1 MMISRRLF
9 GAMALGAVSAAA
21 AGTVRADVAAAA
33 EPAAQVQSLYDALL
47 DAMKQG
53 EQLGFEGRYQK
64 LEPVIHKVFDIAT
77 MCKIAMGGYW
87 TTLST
92 DKKNAV
98 LVVFDKYTVS
108 TYASRFKAYKN
119 QKFVVGETRQ
129 VPNERVLVESKLV
142 KSDGE
147 PIELNYLFRKNADG
161 WQVID
166 VYLAGAIS
174 QLTQMRS
181 EFSEPLQ
188 KGGVD
193 ALIQQL
199 DQKVQQLKD
208 AA

>member
-9 GAMALGAVSAAA
+9 GAAALGAISVATMGPARAAS
-21 AGTVRADVAAAA
+21 AA
-33 EPAAQVQSLYDALL
+33 EPAAVIQSLYDALL

-53 EQLGFEGRYQK
+53 AQLGFEGRYKK
-64 LEPVIHKVFDIAT
+64 LEPVIHQVFDVAT

-98 LVVFDKYTVS
+98 LVAFDKYTVS
-108 TYASRFKAYKN
+108 TYASRFKAFNN
-119 QKFVVGETRQ
+119 QKFVVGTTRQ
-129 VPNERVLVESKLV
+129 VPNDRVLVESKLV

-161 WQVID
+161 WRVID

-199 DQKVQQLKD
+199 DQKVKQLQE

>member
-1 MMISRRLF
+1 MIISRRLF
-9 GAMALGAVSAAA
+9 GVLTLGALTAV
-21 AGTVRADVAAAA
+21 GTGTARADTA
-33 EPAAQVQSLYDALL
+33 EPAAVVQVLYDALL

-53 EQLGFEGRYQK
+53 EKLGFDGRYQK
-64 LEPVIHKVFDIAT
+64 LEPVIHHVFDVAT
-77 MCKIAMGGYW
+77 MCKIALGGYW
-87 TTLST
+87 TTLTT

-98 LVVFDKYTVS
+98 LVAFDKYTVS
-108 TYASRFKAYKN
+108 TYASRFKSFKN
-119 QKFVVGETRQ
+119 QKFEVGATKQ
-129 VPNERVLVESKLV
+129 VPRDRVLVESTIV

-147 PIELNYLFRKNADG
+147 PVELNYLLRKTAEG

-199 DQKVQQLKD
+199 DEKVKQLQ
-208 AA
+208 AAA

>member
-9 GAMALGAVSAAA
+9 GAMALGAVAAG
-21 AGTVRADVAAAA
+21 AGTVRADAP
-33 EPAAQVQSLYDALL
+33 EPAAVIQSLYDALL

-53 EQLGFEGRYQK
+53 KAVGFDGRYKK
-64 LEPVIHKVFDIAT
+64 LEPVIHQAFDVAT
-77 MCKIAMGGYW
+77 MCKIAVGPFW
-87 TTLST
+87 TGLAT

-98 LVVFDKYTVS
+98 LVAFDKFLVS
-108 TYASRFKAYKN
+108 TYASRFKDFSN
-119 QKFVVGETRQ
+119 QQFQVGATKPAPGDRK
-129 VPNERVLVESKLV
+129 LVETKLI

-147 PIELNYLFRKNADG
+147 PVELNYLLRKNAEG

-174 QLTQMRS
+174 QMTQMRS

-188 KGGVD
+188 KGGVE

-199 DQKVQQLKD
+199 DEKVKQMQ
-208 AA
+208 AAA

>member
-1 MMISRRLF
+1 MSISRRLF
-9 GAMALGAVSAAA
+9 GAMALGAVTAAA
-21 AGTVRADVAAAA
+21 TEMAHADPA
-33 EPAAQVQSLYDALL
+33 EPAAVVQSLYDALL

-53 EQLGFEGRYQK
+53 EALGFDGRYQK
-64 LEPVIHKVFDIAT
+64 LEPVIHKVFDVAT
-77 MCKIAMGGYW
+77 MCKIALGGYW
-87 TTLST
+87 TTLTT

-98 LVVFDKYTVS
+98 LVAFDKYTVS
-108 TYASRFKAYKN
+108 TYASRFKSFKN
-119 QKFVVGETRQ
+119 QKFVVGATKQ
-129 VPNERVLVESKLV
+129 VPNDRVLVESQII

-147 PIELNYLFRKNADG
+147 PVELNYLFRKTADG
-161 WQVID
+161 WKVID

-199 DQKVQQLKD
+199 DQKVKQLQE

>member
-1 MMISRRLF
+1 MMITRRRF
-9 GAMALGAVSAAA
+9 GAMALSAVSVMA
-21 AGTVRADVAAAA
+21 AGTARADAA
-33 EPAAQVQSLYDALL
+33 EPAAVVQSLYDALL
-47 DAMKQG
+47 ETMKNG
-53 EQLGFEGRYQK
+53 EKLGFDGRYQK
-64 LEPVIHKVFDIAT
+64 LEPVIHKVFDVAT

-98 LVVFDKYTVS
+98 LVAFDKYTVS
-108 TYASRFKAYKN
+108 TYAARFKANKGV
-119 QKFVVGETRQ
+119 QFKVGETKQ
-129 VPNERVLVESKLV
+129 VPNDRMLVQSTIV

-147 PIELNYLFRKNADG
+147 PVELNYLFRKGAEG

-193 ALIQQL
+193 ALIQVL
-199 DQKVQQLKD
+199 DQKVEQLKQ

>member
-9 GAMALGAVSAAA
+9 GAAALGAISVVTMRAA
-21 AGTVRADVAAAA
+21 RADDP
-33 EPAAQVQSLYDALL
+33 EPAAVIQSLYDALL

-53 EQLGFEGRYQK
+53 QQLGFDGRYKK
-64 LEPVIHKVFDIAT
+64 LEPVIHQVFDVAT

-98 LVVFDKYTVS
+98 LVAFDKYTVS
-108 TYASRFKAYKN
+108 TYASRFKAFNN
-119 QKFVVGETRQ
+119 QKFVVGTTRQ
-129 VPNERVLVESKLV
+129 VPNDRVLVESKLV

-161 WQVID
+161 WRVID

-188 KGGVD
+188 KA
-193 ALIQQL
+193 ALMP
-199 DQKVQQLKD
+199 
-208 AA
+208 

>member
-1 MMISRRLF
+1 MITRRRF
-9 GAMALGAVSAAA
+9 GAMTLSAVSVMTLSTARADGAADPAAA
-21 AGTVRADVAAAA
+21 
-33 EPAAQVQSLYDALL
+33 VQSLYDALM
-47 DAMKQG
+47 AVMKDG
-53 EQLGFEGRYQK
+53 EKLGFDGRYKQ
-64 LEPVIHKVFDIAT
+64 LEPVIHKVFDVAT

-87 TTLST
+87 TTLAT

-98 LVVFDKYTVS
+98 LVSFDKYTVS
-108 TYASRFKAYKN
+108 TYASRFKADKGI
-119 QKFVVGETRQ
+119 KFKVGETKD
-129 VPNERVLVESKLV
+129 VPNDRKMVMTEIIPPDGDPVE
-142 KSDGE
+142 
-147 PIELNYLFRKNADG
+147 INYLFRKQADGG

-199 DQKVQQLKD
+199 DQKVKQLQE

>member
-1 MMISRRLF
+1 MMITRRAF
-9 GAMALGAVSAAA
+9 GALAWGALTVAA
-21 AGTVRADVAAAA
+21 AGTARAEEA
-33 EPAAQVQSLYDALL
+33 EPAAAVQALYDVLL
-47 DAMKQG
+47 ETMKDG
-53 EQLGFEGRYQK
+53 EKLGFEGRYQK
-64 LEPVIHKVFDIAT
+64 LEPVIHQVFDVAT

-87 TTLST
+87 TTLTT

-98 LVVFDKYTVS
+98 LVAFDKYTVS
-108 TYASRFKAYKN
+108 TYASRFKADKGV
-119 QKFVVGETRQ
+119 KFQVGETKP
-129 VPNERVLVESKLV
+129 VPNERKLVETRIV
-142 KSDGE
+142 KPDGE
-147 PIELNYLFRKNADG
+147 PVEINYLFRKQADGG

-193 ALIQQL
+193 ALIQVL
-199 DQKVQQLKD
+199 DKKVEQLKQ

>member
-1 MMISRRLF
+1 MMITRRRF
-9 GAMALGAVSAAA
+9 GALALSAVSAM
-21 AGTVRADVAAAA
+21 AAAA
-33 EPAAQVQSLYDALL
+33 PARADATEPAAIVQSLYDALL
-47 DAMKQG
+47 ATMKDG
-53 EQLGFEGRYQK
+53 EKLGFDGRYQK

-87 TTLST
+87 TTLTT

-98 LVVFDKYTVS
+98 LVAFDKYSVS
-108 TYASRFKAYKN
+108 TYASRFKADKGV
-119 QKFVVGETRQ
+119 KFQVGQTKP
-129 VPNERVLVESKLV
+129 VPNERKMVETKII
-142 KSDGE
+142 KPDGE
-147 PIELNYLFRKNADG
+147 PVDINYLFRKNPDG

-193 ALIQQL
+193 ALIQVL
-199 DQKVQQLKD
+199 DQKVEQLKQ

>member
-21 AGTVRADVAAAA
+21 AGTARADVAAAA

-47 DAMKQG
+47 EAMKQG

-87 TTLST
+87 TTLTT

>member
-1 MMISRRLF
+1 MMISRRRF
-9 GAMALGAVSAAA
+9 GTIALAAVSVMT
-21 AGTVRADVAAAA
+21 AGTARATDAA
-33 EPAAQVQSLYDALL
+33 EPAAVVQTLYDALL
-47 DAMKQG
+47 ETMKDG
-53 EQLGFEGRYQK
+53 EKLGFDGRYQK
-64 LEPVIHKVFDIAT
+64 LEPVIHKVFDVAT

-87 TTLST
+87 TTLAT

-98 LVVFDKYTVS
+98 LVSFDKYTVS
-108 TYASRFKAYKN
+108 TYASRFKADKGI
-119 QKFVVGETRQ
+119 KFKVGETKD
-129 VPNERVLVESKLV
+129 VPNDRKMVMTEIIPPDGDPVE
-142 KSDGE
+142 
-147 PIELNYLFRKNADG
+147 INYLFRKQADGG

-193 ALIQQL
+193 ALIQVL
-199 DQKVQQLKD
+199 DQKVEQLKQ

>member
-1 MMISRRLF
+1 MISRRRF
-9 GAMALGAVSAAA
+9 GAIALGAVSVMT
-21 AGTVRADVAAAA
+21 AGTARATDAA
-33 EPAAQVQSLYDALL
+33 EPAAVVQSLYDAL
-47 DAMKQG
+47 AATMKDG
-53 EQLGFEGRYQK
+53 AKLGFDGRYQK
-64 LEPVIHKVFDIAT
+64 LEPVIHKVFDVAT

-98 LVVFDKYTVS
+98 LVSFDKYTVS
-108 TYASRFKAYKN
+108 TYASRFKVDKGI
-119 QKFVVGETRQ
+119 KFLVGQTKA
-129 VPNERVLVESKLV
+129 VPNDRKMVETTIV

-147 PIELNYLFRKNADG
+147 PVQINYLFRKQADG
-161 WQVID
+161 VWQVID

-174 QLTQMRS
+174 QLAQMRS

-193 ALIQQL
+193 ALIQVL
-199 DQKVQQLKD
+199 DQKVEQLKQ

>member
-1 MMISRRLF
+1 MMITRRRF
-9 GAMALGAVSAAA
+9 GALALSAVSLAA
-21 AGTVRADVAAAA
+21 AGVARADAT
-33 EPAAQVQSLYDALL
+33 EPAAAVQSLYDALL
-47 DAMKQG
+47 ATMKDG
-53 EQLGFEGRYQK
+53 EKLGFDGRYQK
-64 LEPVIHKVFDIAT
+64 LEPVIHKVFDVAT

-108 TYASRFKAYKN
+108 TYASRFKADKGI
-119 QKFVVGETRQ
+119 KFQVGETKQ
-129 VPNERVLVESKLV
+129 VPNDRVLVESKIV

-147 PIELNYLFRKNADG
+147 PVELNYLFRKGADG

-199 DQKVQQLKD
+199 DQKVKQLKD

>member
-1 MMISRRLF
+1 MSISRRLF
-9 GAMALGAVSAAA
+9 GAMALGVVSRLT
-21 AGTVRADVAAAA
+21 AGPARADTA
-33 EPAAQVQSLYDALL
+33 EPAAVVQSLYDALL

-53 EQLGFEGRYQK
+53 EALGFDGRYKK
-64 LEPVIHKVFDIAT
+64 LEPVIHKVFDVAT
-77 MCKIAMGGYW
+77 MCKIALGGYW
-87 TTLST
+87 TTLTT

-98 LVVFDKYTVS
+98 LVSFDKYTVS
-108 TYASRFKAYKN
+108 TYASRFKSFKN
-119 QKFVVGETRQ
+119 QKFLVGATKQ
-129 VPNERVLVESKLV
+129 VPNDRVLVESQII

-147 PIELNYLFRKNADG
+147 PVALNYLFRKTADG
-161 WQVID
+161 WKVID

-199 DQKVQQLKD
+199 DQKVKQLQE

>member
-1 MMISRRLF
+1 MITRRLF
-9 GAMALGAVSAAA
+9 GAMTLGAVSAAA
-21 AGTVRADVAAAA
+21 VGAARAAPA
-33 EPAAQVQSLYDALL
+33 EPAAAIQSLYDALM
-47 DAMKQG
+47 ATMKDG
-53 EQLGFEGRYQK
+53 EALGFDGRYKK
-64 LEPVIHKVFDIAT
+64 LEPVIHQVFDVAT

-87 TTLST
+87 TTLTT

-98 LVVFDKYTVS
+98 LVVFDKYMVS
-108 TYASRFKAYKN
+108 TYASRFKADKGI
-119 QKFVVGETRQ
+119 KFKIGETKD
-129 VPNERVLVESKLV
+129 VPNDRKMVMTEIV
-142 KSDGE
+142 KPDGE
-147 PIELNYLFRKNADG
+147 PVEINYLFRKQPDGG

-199 DQKVQQLKD
+199 DQKVKQLQE

>member
-1 MMISRRLF
+1 MIISRRLF
-9 GAMALGAVSAAA
+9 GAMALGAVSAVT
-21 AGTVRADVAAAA
+21 AGVARADTA
-33 EPAAQVQSLYDALL
+33 EPGAVIQSLYDALL

-53 EQLGFEGRYQK
+53 EQLGFDGRYQK
-64 LEPVIHKVFDIAT
+64 LEPVIHKVFDVAT
-77 MCKIAMGGYW
+77 MCKIALGGYW

-98 LVVFDKYTVS
+98 LVAFDKYTVS
-108 TYASRFKAYKN
+108 TYAARFKAYNN
-119 QKFVVGETRQ
+119 QKFQVGATKP
-129 VPNERVLVESKLV
+129 VPNDRVLVESTLV

-147 PIELNYLFRKNADG
+147 PIELNYLLRKTADG
-161 WQVID
+161 WRVID

-193 ALIQQL
+193 GLIQLLDAKVKQL
-199 DQKVQQLKD
+199 Q
-208 AA
+208 AAA

>member
-1 MMISRRLF
+1 MMITRRRF
-9 GAMALGAVSAAA
+9 SAMALSAVSVGA
-21 AGTVRADVAAAA
+21 AGAARADVVQ
-33 EPAAQVQSLYDALL
+33 PTTVVQSLYDALL
-47 DAMKQG
+47 ETMKDG
-53 EQLGFEGRYQK
+53 EKLGFDGRYQK
-64 LEPVIHKVFDIAT
+64 LEPVIHKVFDVAT

-87 TTLST
+87 TSLST

-98 LVVFDKYTVS
+98 LVAFDKYTVS
-108 TYASRFKAYKN
+108 TYASRFKADKGV
-119 QKFVVGETRQ
+119 KFQVGEAKQ
-129 VPNERVLVESKLV
+129 VPNDRVLVQSKIV

-147 PIELNYLFRKNADG
+147 PVEINYLFRKQADG
-161 WQVID
+161 SWQVID

-193 ALIQQL
+193 ALIQLL
-199 DQKVQQLKD
+199 DQKVEQLKQ

>member
-1 MMISRRLF
+1 MMFTRRRF
-9 GAMALGAVSAAA
+9 GALTLGAFSVCA
-21 AGTVRADVAAAA
+21 AGAAVADPA
-33 EPAAQVQSLYDALL
+33 EPVAVVQSLYDALSET
-47 DAMKQG
+47 MKDG
-53 EQLGFEGRYQK
+53 EKLGFDGRYQK
-64 LEPVIHKVFDIAT
+64 LQPVIHKVFDVAT

-92 DKKNAV
+92 EKKNAV
-98 LVVFDKYTVS
+98 LVAFDKYTVS
-108 TYASRFKAYKN
+108 TYAARFKADKGV
-119 QKFVVGETRQ
+119 QFKVGDTKQ
-129 VPNERVLVESKLV
+129 VPNQRLLVQSTIV

-147 PIELNYLFRKNADG
+147 PVEVNYLFRKGSEG

-193 ALIQQL
+193 ALIQVL
-199 DQKVQQLKD
+199 DQKVEQLKQ

>member
-1 MMISRRLF
+1 MMITRRLF
-9 GAMALGAVSAAA
+9 GAIALGAVSAVAVGAA
-21 AGTVRADVAAAA
+21 RADTG
-33 EPAAQVQSLYDALL
+33 EPAAVIQSLYDALL

-53 EQLGFEGRYQK
+53 EALGFEGRYQK
-64 LEPVIHKVFDIAT
+64 LEPVIHKVFDVAT
-77 MCKIAMGGYW
+77 MCKIALGGYW

-98 LVVFDKYTVS
+98 LLAFDKYTVS
-108 TYASRFKAYKN
+108 TYASRFKSFKN
-119 QKFVVGETRQ
+119 QKFEVGATRQ
-129 VPNERVLVESKLV
+129 VPNGRVLVESKIV

-147 PIELNYLFRKNADG
+147 PVELNYLFRKTAEG
-161 WQVID
+161 WQVMD

-199 DQKVQQLKD
+199 DDKVRQLQ
-208 AA
+208 AAA

>member
-1 MMISRRLF
+1 MMITRRRF
-9 GAMALGAVSAAA
+9 GAMALGTVSVMA
-21 AGTVRADVAAAA
+21 AGTARADGA
-33 EPAAQVQSLYDALL
+33 EPAAVVQTLYDALL
-47 DAMKQG
+47 ETMKDG
-53 EQLGFEGRYQK
+53 EKLGFDGRYQK
-64 LEPVIHKVFDIAT
+64 LEPVIHKVFDVAT

-87 TTLST
+87 TTLTT

-98 LVVFDKYTVS
+98 LVSFDKYTVS
-108 TYASRFKAYKN
+108 TYAARFKANKGV
-119 QKFVVGETRQ
+119 QFKVGETKQ
-129 VPNERVLVESKLV
+129 VPNDRVLVQSTIV

-147 PIELNYLFRKNADG
+147 PVELNYLFRKGAEG

-193 ALIQQL
+193 ALIQVL
-199 DQKVQQLKD
+199 DKKVEQLKQ

>member
-1 MMISRRLF
+1 MITRRRF
-9 GAMALGAVSAAA
+9 GAMALSAVSVMTAGAA
-21 AGTVRADVAAAA
+21 RADAA
-33 EPAAQVQSLYDALL
+33 EPAAIVQSLYDALL
-47 DAMKQG
+47 AAMKDG
-53 EQLGFEGRYQK
+53 EKLGFDGRYKQ
-64 LEPVIHKVFDIAT
+64 LEPVIHKVFDVAT

-98 LVVFDKYTVS
+98 LVAFDKYTVS
-108 TYASRFKAYKN
+108 TYASRFKADKGI
-119 QKFVVGETRQ
+119 KFQVGQTKE
-129 VPNERVLVESKLV
+129 VPNDRKMVETKIV
-142 KSDGE
+142 KPDGE
-147 PIELNYLFRKNADG
+147 PVDINYLFRKQADGG

-193 ALIQQL
+193 ALIQVL
-199 DQKVQQLKD
+199 DQKVEQLKQ